1 VCSAASSSVG
11 VRGRGGG
18 PAREGRGVSG
28 RQVQEWQA
36 ECLEVG
42 VEVWVISVVII
53 FPLTPAPETS
63 DEGVP

>member
-1 VCSAASSSVG
+1 M
-11 VRGRGGG
+11 
-18 PAREGRGVSG
+18 SG
-28 RQVQEWQA
+28 RQVQEWQV

-53 FPLTPAPETS
+53 FPLTPAPETG